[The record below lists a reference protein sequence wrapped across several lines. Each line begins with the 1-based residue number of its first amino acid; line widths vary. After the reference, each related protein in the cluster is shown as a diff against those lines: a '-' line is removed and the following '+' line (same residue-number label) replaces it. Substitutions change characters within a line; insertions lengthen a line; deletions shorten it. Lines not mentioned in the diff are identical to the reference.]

1 MKIKKILFFI
11 SASAVLALVILF
23 FSVFTV
29 KEYESV
35 IITQFGKP
43 VHIINDAGLY
53 FKLPAFL
60 NTINRFDKRI
70 NLFKTQPIQ
79 LLLGDKNPIIPVC
92 YVCWKISDPLIFFK
106 SLTFTETAIL
116 KLGDIVNSQLGNE
129 LGEYTIENIINV
141 NPEKVKLKEI
151 EERILNESN
160 KKVISQYGIEI
171 IQVGIRR
178 LEYPSIVAE
187 SVYNRMRAE
196 REKEAKRYRAEGKE
210 EASRIEAETD
220 REVAE
225 ILAEAYKQSEI
236 TKGEGDKKALQIYA
250 EAYSRDTDFFKFL
263 KSLDAC
269 SEILK
274 NKSTLIL
281 STDSE
286 ILKYLNYSENNE

>member
-1 MKIKKILFFI
+1 MPVKKILFFI
-11 SASAVLALVILF
+11 CIIVTLAVVILC

-29 KEYESV
+29 KEYEFV

-43 VHIINDAGLY
+43 VRILDDAGLY

-70 NLFKTQPIQ
+70 NLFQTQPIQ

-106 SLTFTETAIL
+106 SLTFADTAIQ
-116 KLGDIVNSQLGNE
+116 KLGDIVNSQLGSE

-141 NPEKVKLKEI
+141 HPEKVKLKEI
-151 EERILNESN
+151 EEKILKESN
-160 KKVISQYGIEI
+160 KKITGRYGIEI

-236 TKGEGDKKALQIYA
+236 IKGEGDRKALKTYA
-250 EAYSRDTDFFKFL
+250 EAYSHDPDFFEFL
-263 KSLDAC
+263 KSLDTC
-269 SEILK
+269 SEVLK

-286 ILKYLNYSENNE
+286 LLKYLNYTENNE